1 MPFTGVTEAPVTSGV
16 SEVPGFINTK
26 DLVDEALLAR
36 PCSGGDNI
44 IDTRC
49 DKDAKPMKF
58 MEGRTSASTN
68 LAVRGFNRTWRGT
81 NVVSNVV
88 PRVVPPCT

>member
-1 MPFTGVTEAPVTSGV
+1 M

-26 DLVDEALLAR
+26 DLVDEALLTR
-36 PCSGGDNI
+36 PCSGGDNIIDIIDI

-58 MEGRTSASTN
+58 ME
-68 LAVRGFNRTWRGT
+68 
-81 NVVSNVV
+81 
-88 PRVVPPCT
+88 

>member
-1 MPFTGVTEAPVTSGV
+1 MKAHNCTGISNIHDISPGMKYNEV
-16 SEVPGFINTK
+16 SQIQVWGEVKVNWQKKPMRATQEPRTGQSTK
-26 DLVDEALLAR
+26 DLVDEALLTR

-58 MEGRTSASTN
+58 ME
-68 LAVRGFNRTWRGT
+68 
-81 NVVSNVV
+81 
-88 PRVVPPCT
+88 

>member
-1 MPFTGVTEAPVTSGV
+1 M

-26 DLVDEALLAR
+26 DLVDEALLTR
-36 PCSGGDNI
+36 PCSGGDNIIDI

-58 MEGRTSASTN
+58 ME
-68 LAVRGFNRTWRGT
+68 
-81 NVVSNVV
+81 
-88 PRVVPPCT
+88 